1 MEMGIRVF
9 RGADGHGQIAAIPV
23 EMGLPALQIAVQ
35 SAQHRDIAFV
45 GMGVGRFVTAFVV
58 SVGEDLRQS
67 ADQSIAIVA
76 KIAVAMYRKICI
88 AATVPTGSLMDM
100 GGKIA
105 GQRGDLCCCLMGI
118 AAVTVLM
125 LLYSAASLH
134 GGSRLDKRKSH
145 RKANNA
151 G

>member
-1 MEMGIRVF
+1 MGIRVF
-9 RGADGHGQIAAIPV
+9 RGADGHGLIAAISV
-23 EMGLPALQIAVQ
+23 EMGLPALQLAVQ
-35 SAQHRDIAFV
+35 STQHRDIAFV
-45 GMGVGRFVTAFVV
+45 AMGVGRPVAAFVV

-100 GGKIA
+100 GGKRT

>member
-1 MEMGIRVF
+1 MDMGIRVF
-9 RGADGHGQIAAIPV
+9 RGADRHGHIAAIPV
-23 EMGLPALQIAVQ
+23 EMGLPALQLAVQ
-35 SAQHRDIAFV
+35 STQR
-45 GMGVGRFVTAFVV
+45 
-58 SVGEDLRQS
+58 
-67 ADQSIAIVA
+67 IAIVA